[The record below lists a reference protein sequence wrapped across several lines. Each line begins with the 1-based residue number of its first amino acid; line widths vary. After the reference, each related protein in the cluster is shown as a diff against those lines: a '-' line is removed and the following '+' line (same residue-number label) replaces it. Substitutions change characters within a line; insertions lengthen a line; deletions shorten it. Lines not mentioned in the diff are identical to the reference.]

1 MLFAL
6 FLVAC
11 TASAPVQK
19 DTDPDTD
26 GGKAA
31 QAVAEEAKVASEA
44 AAQLVEQVKAAEVVP
59 PVAPVAPI
67 ALVAPVAVTAPEKK

>member
-11 TASAPVQK
+11 TASAPAPK
-19 DTDPDTD
+19 ETDPDTD

-44 AAQLVEQVKAAEVVP
+44 AAQLVEQVKAAEEPLVNPPAPVE
-59 PVAPVAPI
+59 PVAPVAVP
-67 ALVAPVAVTAPEKK
+67 APEKK